1 MRQIKFRGKGTDEGK
16 WIHGDLCA
24 YLFDRAK
31 ELITCIHIGKK
42 GYIRNGFYQVDP
54 STVGQFTGLT
64 DCNGKEIYE
73 GDIVVADRYPFFCD
87 GKHNYVAVVEWNDC
101 GFAAFYELHKE
112 SDAKGIS
119 VGCPCDFDSDTAN
132 RYRVIGNIHD
142 NFDLIVNQP
151 TEV

>member
-1 MRQIKFRGKGTDEGK
+1 MRQIKFRAKVKGEDEWRYGSLLTYADGECN
-16 WIHGDLCA
+16 I
-24 YLFDRAK
+24 
-31 ELITCIHIGKK
+31 ITETGHRIDTW
-42 GYIRNGFYQVDP
+42 NVDP
-54 STVGQFTGLT
+54 ATLGQFTGLT

-87 GKHNYVAVVEWNDC
+87 GKPNYVAVVEWNDC

-112 SDAKGIS
+112 SNAKGIS
-119 VGCPCDFDSDTAN
+119 VDCPCDFDSDTAN

-142 NFDLIVNQP
+142 NPELIPNQP